1 MLERILKKKQQV
13 DIKKYFADDY
23 AHIMQLHMHIDAYRE
38 KHNKNFYKKC
48 LYSKYNYLVV
58 KGEKMQFGED
68 ENFEDNSPEENPR
81 ERRIKQILLEE
92 NFKEAERKKHNI
104 KKTNKK
110 IDMPSKKRAFY
121 YLGIFLIT
129 VTVICLILTEQI
141 PWFYIK
147 CNMVNNQNITLEGFY
162 YKNFVNRNGGECIQ
176 INSLFEPVNGSYLLG
191 LSTDDFVITSII
203 SYYSFMILIFL
214 GLCFTVFVILQRV
227 FRYSSETMIIIQ
239 AFFSVAAAVVCVFLI
254 TIFIRFTAAH
264 ILFYHNA
271 DTISNIVRNA
281 NISFPVPVI
290 LIMLLSF
297 VLKICFTIIKLS
309 YKELEKK
316 TEYDQIKG
324 SKSTYSING

>member
-1 MLERILKKKQQV
+1 
-13 DIKKYFADDY
+13 
-23 AHIMQLHMHIDAYRE
+23 
-38 KHNKNFYKKC
+38 
-48 LYSKYNYLVV
+48 
-58 KGEKMQFGED
+58 MQFGED
-68 ENFEDNSPEENPR
+68 ENFKDNSPEENPR

-104 KKTNKK
+104 K
-110 IDMPSKKRAFY
+110 IDMPSKKRPFY
-121 YLGIFLIT
+121 YLGVFLIT
-129 VTVICLILTEQI
+129 AAVICLILTEQI

-162 YKNFVNRNGGECIQ
+162 YKNFVNRNGEECIQ

-191 LSTDDFVITSII
+191 LSTDDFAITSII

-214 GLCFTVFVILQRV
+214 GLCFTIFVILQRV
-227 FRYSSETMIIIQ
+227 FRYSSETMIVIQ
-239 AFFSVAAAVVCVFLI
+239 AFFSAAAAVVCVFLI
-254 TIFIRFTAAH
+254 TIFIRFAAAH

-281 NISFPVPVI
+281 SISFPVPVI

-316 TEYDQIKG
+316 IEDDQIKE
-324 SKSTYSING
+324 SKSIYSING